1 MNKYLKYILP
11 LLITFLLG
19 WFLFRH
25 GIRWNDLQAVIQRAS
40 WRALFLA
47 LLFQAASYSAVTFL
61 NQILLQSYGAV
72 VPFSKQFA
80 VQLAMAFIEALVP
93 SASISGVALRAR
105 LLRPHGVS
113 ADVATATVVTE
124 GSLILASVVLPAFL
138 LAGFGTFHGMYSLDN
153 LGNWL
158 VFGVGSGAL
167 LGISLWKWNAQ
178 PFSNFRKRL
187 LNWLS
192 EVWEKYFQSRWP
204 ATFGTWSAARII
216 QRGHYLWAETVSAF
230 RNRPYA
236 ILMSLTARS
245 GFEALCLGMCFYALG
260 TTLPFITLVLI
271 YSLTIAINT
280 LGAIPGGVG
289 LAEVS
294 LSTLYAQLGISAEIA
309 LTIALAYRMIGYWL
323 PRVVGGLAW
332 LWIEQLN
339 PQPSNSEVIP

>member
-1 MNKYLKYILP
+1 

-19 WFLFRH
+19 WFLLRH
-25 GIRWNDLQAVIQRAS
+25 GMNWNDLQAVLQRAS

-47 LLFQAASYSAVTFL
+47 LVFQAASYNAVTFL

-72 VPFSKQFA
+72 VPFPKQFV

-93 SASISGVALRAR
+93 SASISGVVLRAR
-105 LLRPHGVS
+105 LLKPHGVS

-124 GSLILASVVLPAFL
+124 GSLILVSVVLPAL
-138 LAGFGTFHGMYSLDN
+138 LFAGFDLFHGMY
-153 LGNWL
+153 GIFNWGRWI
-158 VFGVGSGAL
+158 VVGIGSGML
-167 LGISLWKWNAQ
+167 LGITLWQWNSQ

-187 LNWLS
+187 LNWMS
-192 EVWEKYFQSRWP
+192 KAWEKNFQSRWP

-216 QRGHYLWAETVSAF
+216 ERARYLWDESAAAF

-236 ILMSLTARS
+236 ILLSLTARS
-245 GFEALCLGMCFYALG
+245 GFEALCLGMCFYAVG
-260 TTLPFITLVLI
+260 ASLPFVTLILV

-294 LSTLYAQLGISAEIA
+294 LSTLYTQLGISAEIA
-309 LTIALAYRMIGYWL
+309 LTIALAYRLVGYWL
-323 PRVVGGLAW
+323 PRVAGGIAW
-332 LWIEQLN
+332 LWIEQLD
-339 PQPSNSEVIP
+339 PQPSNSEVAP